1 MECFVLT
8 LTEVSYKSRD
18 EHTILGVFFEQSEIY
33 NLLFRTYCENPY
45 KFEKQSLRTF
55 ENTDGAREIE
65 LTGEKNG
72 KTFVFRAEYREEE
85 ELKGSMKEITNH
97 YNIKI

>member
-18 EHTILGVFFEQSEIY
+18 EHTILGVFSEQSEIY
-33 NLLFRTYCENPY
+33 DLLFRTYSENPY

-55 ENTDGAREIE
+55 ENTDGAWEME
-65 LTGEKNG
+65 LTGDKND
-72 KTFVFRAEYREEE
+72 KTFVFRAEFREE

>member
-18 EHTILGVFFEQSEIY
+18 EHTILGVFSEQSEIY
-33 NLLFRTYCENPY
+33 DLLFRTYSDNPY

-55 ENTDGAREIE
+55 ENTDGAWEME
-65 LTGEKNG
+65 LTGEKSG
-72 KTFVFRAEYREEE
+72 KTFVFRAEFKE
-85 ELKGSMKEITNH
+85 ELKCSMKEITNH